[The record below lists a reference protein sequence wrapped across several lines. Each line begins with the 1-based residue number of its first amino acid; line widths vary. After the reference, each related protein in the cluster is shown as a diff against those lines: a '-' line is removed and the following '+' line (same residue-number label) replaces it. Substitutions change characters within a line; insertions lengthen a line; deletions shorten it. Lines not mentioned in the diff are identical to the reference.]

1 MKDTNITLAFV
12 ASFCTIPQQTTNGSY
27 LTSYLPDANPSIP
40 VFENLSGFIHY
51 CDVAMDLAVKEINAN
66 PNILPNVYVNV
77 KRFSDCGGWYP
88 TVESFTGHDVGFPAV
103 ETAEDIVV
111 RHPDVIGVIGDQW
124 SSAARTLA
132 EEFTHS
138 QIPMCACQSNSPIFS
153 DKSKYPYFWRT
164 IPSAGFGTHLYQ
176 VLKSWNVKRIA
187 LIVQDQDNMSVAFAK
202 DIKLA
207 MLQHGIQI
215 VCLVNFETF
224 FNEEALTDATMELK
238 RTSARYIVVSG
249 QSPFIARATYKLS
262 QRGVTGPDIV
272 WMSYG
277 VPQVFGDPVELL
289 GPDYEASL
297 SGFISIMPM
306 QPSEQNP
313 VFKRLFEKFIVKAQV
328 EDRMSMF
335 DFANVF
341 WLQAAYDCAMMM
353 LLGFDALLKN
363 SPEATPQML
372 ASRQLQ
378 GHMNYS
384 LFKNLSYYGATLS
397 DMQLTDNGDLQ
408 TPYQAFYHTG
418 KKYDSV
424 VFGETDF
431 AGTNFSYYP
440 NSKPVFYG
448 GSSIPP
454 KDGPEIP
461 TIYEWSANLSN
472 KEGVVLVVLFCTSMI
487 LTLLCLYLTMA
498 FSKKRTIRR
507 SSTAFLIP
515 AIFSMALLSASIL
528 LHFGQDSLML
538 CKSRMWLQVMG
549 FSLLMTLL
557 DSKCYIDYCLCL
569 SGKSMKK
576 NVRSTLVIL
585 QATALAVNACLL
597 TLWTV
602 FGEQR
607 LIQSHSRD
615 YFVFACDAGGYSSRY
630 NIVLLSFN
638 AVLLFSALYFSYLAR
653 DADAA
658 SNESTFSGVIALTFS
673 FAAII
678 MIPVLTTAAPGR
690 PAVMMSA
697 STTWILLVVTLAA
710 IFGPKAIMIAA
721 DQKRIQQELSAL
733 LKPRQS
739 RASSPT
745 KQRYSATGKGR
756 RVSSG
761 NRMATMCSSGSTT
774 SSRHEKSYYLGCA
787 CASFQHKKIP
797 WWFTD
802 WEICHVLVVC
812 VRGRVLLHFF
822 GEATVRSYIVP
833 ENPKSKLAAAGVV
846 RLYGPRWELWCHFV
860 NDLEVGRFLERYK
873 NITDLARK

>member
-12 ASFCTIPQQTTNGSY
+12 ASYCTIPQQTTIGSY
-27 LTSYLPDANPSIP
+27 LTSYLPDANQSIA

-51 CDVAMDLAVKEINAN
+51 CDVAMDLAVNEINAN

-88 TVESFTGHDVGFPAV
+88 TVESFTGLDVGFAAV
-103 ETAEDIVV
+103 EAAEDIIT

-124 SSAARTLA
+124 SSAARIIA
-132 EEFTHS
+132 EEFTYS

-153 DKSKYPYFWRT
+153 DKTKYPYFWRT

-176 VLKSWNVKRIA
+176 VLKTWNVKRIA

-202 DIKLA
+202 DIKQA
-207 MLQHGIQI
+207 MVQHGIQI

-224 FNEEALTDATMELK
+224 FNEEAVTDASLELR

-249 QSPFIARATYKLS
+249 QSPFIARVTYRLS
-262 QRGVTGPDIV
+262 KRGITGPDIV
-272 WMSYG
+272 WMSFG

-297 SGFISIMPM
+297 AGFISIVSM
-306 QPSEQNP
+306 QPSAENP
-313 VFKRLFEKFIVKAQV
+313 VFKRLYEKFVVTAKVQ
-328 EDRMSMF
+328 DKMSMF

-353 LLGFDALLKN
+353 LIGFDALLKD
-363 SPEATPQML
+363 SPDATPQML

-378 GHMNYS
+378 GDMNFT
-384 LFKNLSYYGATLS
+384 LFKNLSYNGATLS
-397 DMQLTDNGDLQ
+397 DMQLTANGDLQ
-408 TPYQAFYHTG
+408 TPYQAYYHTG
-418 KKYDSV
+418 KKYNSV

-431 AGTNFSYYP
+431 AGNSFSYYP
-440 NSKPVFYG
+440 NTKPVFYG

-454 KDGPEIP
+454 RDGPDFPIM
-461 TIYEWSANLSN
+461 YEWSATLNN
-472 KEGVVLVVLFCTSMI
+472 REGVVLIILFCTSMI
-487 LTLLCLYLTMA
+487 LTLMCLYLTMA

-515 AIFSMALLSASIL
+515 AIFSMALLSVSII
-528 LHFGQDSLML
+528 LHFGRDSLML
-538 CKSRMWLQVMG
+538 CKSRMWLQVIG

-576 NVRSTLVIL
+576 NVRSNLMIM

-597 TLWTV
+597 TLWTI
-602 FGEQR
+602 FGELR
-607 LIQSHSRD
+607 LIQSQARD
-615 YFVFACDAGGYSSRY
+615 YLVFVCDSGGFSNRY
-630 NIVLLSFN
+630 NVVLLVFN
-638 AVLLFSALYFSYLAR
+638 ALLLLSAMYFSYLAR

-673 FAAII
+673 FAAIV
-678 MIPVLTTAAPGR
+678 MIPVLTTATPGR

-697 STTWILLVVTLAA
+697 STIWILLVVTLAA

-733 LKPRQS
+733 LKPRSS

-745 KQRYSATGKGR
+745 KQRYSASGRGR

-761 NRMATMCSSGSTT
+761 NRIATMSSSGSSTA
-774 SSRHEKSYYLGCA
+774 SRHEKSYYLGSA
-787 CASFQHKKIP
+787 CASFEHKKIP

-802 WEICHVLVVC
+802 WELCHILVMC
-812 VRGRVLLHFF
+812 SRGRVLLHFF
-822 GEATVRSYIVP
+822 GEGSVRSFFVP
-833 ENPKSKLAAAGVV
+833 ENPTSKPGDNGVV
-846 RLYGPRWELWCHFV
+846 SLYGPKWELRCHFV
-860 NDLEVGRFLERYK
+860 NALEAERFLERYK